1 MASGSHPKHS
11 DEPTRADDPTAGNG
25 PRDDE
30 AVVDDSL
37 LGDDAAFAA
46 EAGFDDDDAS
56 ADDDATGEE
65 ILDAGDEI
73 IECLDEDATT
83 DPERADAGEEP
94 SEGGG
99 DAELIDESDIVEVAG
114 AEVAATAAI
123 DDDESEGITGE
134 FDTPFDPEPSSAAEG
149 TDPLAAFAADPARQ
163 AEVADYAAGDPEAA
177 ESEEQDEPTGR
188 VAPPQ
193 PVDRPSDAEVDDAA
207 EPEAVAFAHDDSE
220 EQPTGRIAAP
230 FADEPAA
237 DPGERPEPEDEA
249 DFEAEL
255 EAESS
260 DGGGTGIEP
269 APGAADDFED
279 ATEAGDPVATDFDL
293 EPIGRRRRSRRRP
306 QRTAVEQEFIDE
318 SEATAPEDDGE
329 AEPWDVEDETE
340 PAPVAARE
348 PSLPEPPLDES
359 AGPAGRGDEREELN
373 WSALPDDGERAMPD
387 VGPTRVDGEPS
398 APTGDKTLIF
408 DDPEAEAEQEPELDV
423 PLLIIIQGEEEGREV
438 ELRRDELTLG
448 RGPDNELVLPD
459 IACSRRHA
467 MIERQGEDWVVVDL
481 NSGNGTLVNGERVQ
495 RAVLRDGDEIE
506 VGSTVLE
513 FQLPGQEELVD
524 APAAQAGTVPPR
536 ESTVTGTAPLGGAGA
551 GGWWQRLTADPQ
563 RRKLLLVG
571 GSAFGGLMLLLLL
584 LNLLLPSTPDG
595 PSPQEQARRMEM
607 KNRQAFSAQMDK
619 AKRLV
624 LDKRWKDAKE
634 VVLKARTYDPD
645 NLLVE
650 DYLET
655 IKRELAAS
663 MALEQARVFIEEKSW
678 ETAVAALN
686 RIPDDSEYKKE
697 AERLKKE
704 IDNQIVDDL
713 LKQGMDLMR
722 EEKYSQAMVKFDEV
736 HKRDPENAEVA
747 VYKSQCEEQLEQAE
761 RDKRLA
767 AARRARRRR
776 NRRRRQRRQRQRPK
790 TGLTGQ
796 ALALYRNGELG
807 RAIAKADASGTAS
820 QATLLR
826 KFKSAYETGM
836 RLAKMTGRA
845 DKAIVALR
853 KAKQLDNKIGGGQ
866 GHYHDKL
873 RKIMSKVY
881 FVKGVD
887 AYTRQRYPMA
897 YQAFNKAL
905 KYKPDNDLAKGRLR
919 ELEKIAK
926 KKYESAYVIK
936 STQAEKAIQELR
948 TVMKIVPPNH
958 IYYGKAQRLLK
969 RLQGPLGSTG
979 GGTGF

>member
-1 MASGSHPKHS
+1 MASGSHPKRS
-11 DEPTRADDPTAGNG
+11 DEPTRADDPTAGSE

-37 LGDDAAFAA
+37 LGDDEAFATD
-46 EAGFDDDDAS
+46 AGLADGDAFT
-56 ADDDATGEE
+56 DDDATGEE

-73 IECLDEDATT
+73 IECLDEDAGT

-94 SEGGG
+94 PESVG
-99 DAELIDESDIVEVAG
+99 DADLIDESDIIAVG
-114 AEVAATAAI
+114 ADEAAAA
-123 DDDESEGITGE
+123 EPTGEAEAATGE
-134 FDTPFDPEPSSAAEG
+134 FDAPLDSAPPAAAEG

-163 AEVADYAAGDPEAA
+163 AEVADYAAGDPELA
-177 ESEEQDEPTGR
+177 EPVEQDETTGR
-188 VAPPQ
+188 VAAPQ
-193 PVDRPSDAEVDDAA
+193 PAGWPADAETDDAA

-220 EQPTGRIAAP
+220 EQPTGRVAAP
-230 FADEPAA
+230 FGVELAAVPEEP
-237 DPGERPEPEDEA
+237 PEPEAVA
-249 DFEAEL
+249 DFEAGA
-255 EAESS
+255 EAEFDS
-260 DGGGTGIEP
+260 DGVNGIEP
-269 APGAADDFED
+269 EPVAAADFED
-279 ATEAGDPVATDFDL
+279 ATEGDDPVATDFEL
-293 EPIGRRRRSRRRP
+293 EPIGRRRRSQRRP
-306 QRTAVEQEFIDE
+306 KHTAVEQEFIGE
-318 SEATAPEDDGE
+318 SEATAPEDDGA
-329 AEPWDVEDETE
+329 AELWDAEDETE
-340 PAPVAARE
+340 PAPAAASE

-359 AGPAGRGDEREELN
+359 AAASGRDDESEELN
-373 WSALPDDGERAMPD
+373 WSALPDDGDHAMPD

-398 APTGDKTLIF
+398 APAGDKTLIF

-495 RAVLRDGDEIE
+495 RAVLRDGDEID

-513 FQLPGQEELVD
+513 FQLPGQEELAD
-524 APAAQAGTVPPR
+524 EPAAQAGSAPPR

-551 GGWWQRLTADPQ
+551 EGWWQRLIADPQ
-563 RRKLLLVG
+563 RRRLMLVG
-571 GSAFGGLMLLLLL
+571 GSTLGGVVLLLLL
-584 LNLLLPSTPDG
+584 LNLVLPSTPDG
-595 PSPQEQARRMEM
+595 PTPAEQARQLEM
-607 KNRQAFSAQMDK
+607 KNRQAFSSQMEK
-619 AKRLV
+619 AKSLV

-634 VVLKARTYDPD
+634 AVLKARTYDPD
-645 NLLVE
+645 NRLIE

-663 MALEQARVFIEEKSW
+663 MALEQARVFTEEKSW

-704 IDNQIVDDL
+704 IDNRIVEDL

-747 VYKSQCEEQLEQAE
+747 VYRSKCEEQLEQTE
-761 RDKRLA
+761 REKRLA

-776 NRRRRQRRQRQRPK
+776 NRRRHQRRHRQRPK

-796 ALALYRNGELG
+796 VLALYRNGEVG

-853 KAKQLDNKIGGGQ
+853 KAKQLDNKIAGGR

-936 STQAEKAIQELR
+936 STQAEKAIQELK